1 MSTDTSRENP
11 IEHDVPWLSP
21 DQQRDWRALI
31 TLLMTLPPALDA
43 QLKRD
48 AGVNAFEYQV
58 LAALS
63 EAPGRT
69 LVLSNLAALA
79 QGSLSRLS
87 HAITRLE
94 RSGWVKRRNCTE
106 RGGRRTEARLTDA
119 GFAKKDGVVL
129 LPPAKNLD
137 DPLDLF
143 HSTDD
148 GIKLSLARQ
157 LGQIATEAVECGG
170 LAFAAWAL
178 FFLCLWFFAFHTSSQ
193 KIENLFSNF
202 FQFETQIHQYL
213 GCYTIMLA
221 QQAEQ

>member
-1 MSTDTSRENP
+1 VSTDTSRENP

-119 GFAKKDGVVL
+119 GFAKLEEIAPGHVREVHRLVFDVL
-129 LPPAKNLD
+129 TPEQ
-137 DPLDLF
+137 
-143 HSTDD
+143 
-148 GIKLSLARQ
+148 LAA
-157 LGQIATEAVECGG
+157 LGDAARAITAATMAAAAEECREVSH
-170 LAFAAWAL
+170 
-178 FFLCLWFFAFHTSSQ
+178 C
-193 KIENLFSNF
+193 
-202 FQFETQIHQYL
+202 
-213 GCYTIMLA
+213 
-221 QQAEQ
+221 

>member
-1 MSTDTSRENP
+1 VSTDTSRETP
-11 IEHDVPWLSP
+11 VEHDVPWLSP

-63 EAPGRT
+63 EAPGHT

-94 RSGWVKRRNCTE
+94 RSGWVKRRNCAQ
-106 RGGRRTEARLTDA
+106 RGGRRTAETTGHASRKRNDDRTHLEQTPSSV
-119 GFAKKDGVVL
+119 GRSSTGVVT
-129 LPPAKNLD
+129 PA
-137 DPLDLF
+137 
-143 HSTDD
+143 
-148 GIKLSLARQ
+148 R
-157 LGQIATEAVECGG
+157 CR
-170 LAFAAWAL
+170 
-178 FFLCLWFFAFHTSSQ
+178 
-193 KIENLFSNF
+193 
-202 FQFETQIHQYL
+202 
-213 GCYTIMLA
+213 
-221 QQAEQ
+221 